1 MLNNGSY
8 NYWLSKRGN
17 EKIIDKRFIKQE
29 LFIYTDNLT
38 SWKNLT
44 EKIFQP
50 NKKTFDWPKKYLQSN
65 DQNLK
70 KKISMDPK
78 YIYF

>member
-1 MLNNGSY
+1 MFNNGSY

-38 SWKNLT
+38 S
-44 EKIFQP
+44 
-50 NKKTFDWPKKYLQSN
+50 
-65 DQNLK
+65 
-70 KKISMDPK
+70 
-78 YIYF
+78 